1 MSSDKLSAYNQKLM
15 ELHFAQSQVMR
26 LGDELL
32 REGGYENFHE
42 GFVSETMDAPED
54 AKRINLGNTG
64 VINDQ
69 MTKLCS
75 LEKLFIAEK
84 LSHNDKKWREFA
96 KVGSYRD
103 RLALI
108 KAIRESTGLLLKDA
122 VSAAAAIIEGAKI

>member
-1 MSSDKLSAYNQKLM
+1 MPSDKLSAYNQKLM
-15 ELHFAQSQVMR
+15 ELHFIQSQVMR

-42 GFVSETMDAPED
+42 GFVSETMDVPED
-54 AKRINLGNTG
+54 AKRTNLGNTG
-64 VINDQ
+64 VINEQ

-84 LSHNDKKWREFA
+84 LSHNDKKWRDFV
-96 KVGSYRD
+96 KVGSYGD

-122 VSAAAAIIEGAKI
+122 VSAATAIIEGAKI